1 MNWKPLYLLLS
12 ASVAIASFN
21 PQYKVLAN
29 STVELDKTSIKYGYF
44 TYTKPSISVTS
55 YARSE
60 KSNTLFAV
68 AINSG
73 NQVKDD
79 TNGFEVPT
87 AMLVDCKR
95 GRGELFFMEKQPG
108 KITREQGLGLMRAEI
123 EKFCTTHK
131 QLWKHSDW

>member
-12 ASVAIASFN
+12 TSVAIVSFN
-21 PQYKVLAN
+21 PQYKALAN
-29 STVELDKTSIKYGYF
+29 DVMEMTKPKIQYGYF
-44 TYTKPSISVTS
+44 KFTEPSISVVS

-60 KSNTLFAV
+60 KSNALFAV

-73 NQVKDD
+73 NQVIDD
-79 TNGFEVPT
+79 TNGLEVPT

-108 KITREQGLGLMRAEI
+108 TITREQGLGLMRAEI